1 MTAITYSKQ
10 GDYLLPNLLPP
21 QAPTI
26 PLGKYASM
34 RSRYLKE
41 HRKVTYMNL
50 MTSGRLNHH
59 LQEIEQTAKTR
70 IEQMVS
76 EMAKASG
83 VNEELKATDPMK
95 WVGLMNNFRASA
107 EEQVLTEL
115 IYA

>member
-1 MTAITYSKQ
+1 MTEITYSRQ

-21 QAPTI
+21 QQPTV

-50 MTSGRLNHH
+50 MTSGKLNQH
-59 LQEIEQTAKTR
+59 LQEIEETARTR

-76 EMAKASG
+76 QMAQTEG
-83 VNEELKATDPMK
+83 LTEELKATDPMK
-95 WVGLMNNFRASA
+95 WVGLMNNIKASA
-107 EEQVLTEL
+107 EELILREL

>member
-41 HRKVTYMNL
+41 NRKVTYMNL

-59 LQEIEQTAKTR
+59 LMEIEQTAKQR
-70 IEQMVS
+70 VEQMVS
-76 EMAKASG
+76 QMAKANG
-83 VNEELKATDPMK
+83 VTEELKASDPMK

-107 EEQVLTEL
+107 EEQMLQEL

>member
-41 HRKVTYMNL
+41 HRKGTYMNL

-76 EMAKASG
+76 QMAQANG
-83 VNEELKATDPMK
+83 VTEELKATDQMK
-95 WVGLMNNFRASA
+95 WVGLMNSIKAAA
-107 EEQVLTEL
+107 EEQVLKEL

>member
-21 QAPTI
+21 QQPTV

-59 LQEIEQTAKTR
+59 LQEIEQ
-70 IEQMVS
+70 MVS

-83 VNEELKATDPMK
+83 VTEELKATDPMK
-95 WVGLMNNFRASA
+95 WVGLMNNLKASA
-107 EEQVLTEL
+107 EEQILAEL

>member
-1 MTAITYSKQ
+1 
-10 GDYLLPNLLPP
+10 
-21 QAPTI
+21 
-26 PLGKYASM
+26 M

-70 IEQMVS
+70 IEQIVS

-83 VNEELKATDPMK
+83 VTEELKATDPMK
-95 WVGLMNNFRASA
+95 WVGLMNNLKASA
-107 EEQVLTEL
+107 EEQILAEL
-115 IYA
+115 SYA

>member
-10 GDYLLPNLLPP
+10 GDYWLPNLLPP
-21 QAPTI
+21 QQPTV

-50 MTSGRLNHH
+50 MTSGKLNQH
-59 LQEIEQTAKTR
+59 LQEIEETARTR

-76 EMAKASG
+76 QMAQAEG
-83 VNEELKATDPMK
+83 LTEELKATNPMK
-95 WVGLMNNFRASA
+95 WVGLMNNFKASA
-107 EEQVLTEL
+107 EEQILREL

>member
-21 QAPTI
+21 QQPTV
-26 PLGKYASM
+26 PFGKYASM

-41 HRKVTYMNL
+41 YRKVTYMNL

-59 LQEIEQTAKTR
+59 LQEIEQ
-70 IEQMVS
+70 MVS
-76 EMAKASG
+76 EMAQANG
-83 VNEELKATDPMK
+83 VTVELKATDQMK
-95 WVGLMNNFRASA
+95 WVGLMNNFRATA

>member
-21 QAPTI
+21 QQPTV

-76 EMAKASG
+76 EMAKAS
-83 VNEELKATDPMK
+83 DPMK
-95 WVGLMNNFRASA
+95 WVGLMNNLKASA
-107 EEQVLTEL
+107 EEQILKEL

>member
-10 GDYLLPNLLPP
+10 GDYWLPNLLPP
-21 QAPTI
+21 QQPTV

-70 IEQMVS
+70 IEQTVS
-76 EMAKASG
+76 LMAQTEG
-83 VNEELKATDPMK
+83 LTEELKANDPMK
-95 WVGLMNNFRASA
+95 WVGLMNNIKASA
-107 EEQVLTEL
+107 EEEVLESL
-115 IYA
+115 IYR